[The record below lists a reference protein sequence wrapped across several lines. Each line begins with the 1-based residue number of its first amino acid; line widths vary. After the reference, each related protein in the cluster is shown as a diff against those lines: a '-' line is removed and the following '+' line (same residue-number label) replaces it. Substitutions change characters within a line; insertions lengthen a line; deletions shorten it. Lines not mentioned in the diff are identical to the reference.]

1 MWITKKH
8 KNGGDEMFLKTSQFK
23 KMVKEKYNSGG
34 IEIFR
39 SETDTRIGG
48 SYWMVVVKNGKI
60 NKENLA
66 AIIEFVGELPREGT
80 GANISR
86 KGNQGSFTLKDI
98 DIQAIDTDFVG
109 ISRITLTTS
118 QDERVRLLQDDEG
131 NIYPIYEDV
140 LKLIDPSKIDKNLG
154 ETLPDG
160 PFIMKDGT
168 VMWKN
173 NIMALKVYPRR
184 DNNYKD
190 LTDYLEKFPGGIV

>member
-1 MWITKKH
+1 
-8 KNGGDEMFLKTSQFK
+8 MFLKTSQFK

-39 SETDTRIGG
+39 SESDTRIGG
-48 SYWMVVVKNGKI
+48 AYWMVVVKNGKI

-168 VMWKN
+168 IMWKN